1 LGKENNKEIFMEKLV
16 KNVIFFL
23 IFAVLIGCKTRE
35 KQVQKSETQTE
46 KKSESTAKIEEKT
59 FEIIFDKSVLK
70 NDFSYKNSSE
80 EISKQEKKNVDKGK
94 EYYENGNLKKEWE
107 RDMSEFSESTKKTFT
122 ELEEIIVKEHEVS
135 QYWENSSNHFYKA
148 LEQEKTKTKDYA
160 MKLKAK
166 ETFTWQMFFVGLLLG
181 WLLLP
186 SLFRWIF
193 SWIKRFQPYIA
204 LVEYVKSLLNKNRK
218 KL

>member
-1 LGKENNKEIFMEKLV
+1 MKKLIKIIKLLIFGPPFA
-16 KNVIFFL
+16 FFL
-23 IFAVLIGCKTRE
+23 LVAIFSCKTRE
-35 KQVQKSETQTE
+35 KQVQKSETQSE
-46 KKSESTAKIEEKT
+46 YKSEASAKIETKT

-80 EISKQEKKNVDKGK
+80 ETSKQEKKNVDKGK

-107 RDMSEFSESTKKTFT
+107 RNFSELSESTKKTFT
-122 ELEEIIVKEHEVS
+122 ELEERIVKEQEIS
-135 QYWENSSNHFYKA
+135 KYWEDSSNHFYKA

-160 MKLKAK
+160 MQLKAK
-166 ETFTWQMFFVGLLLG
+166 ETFTWQMFFVGLALG

-193 SWIKRFQPYIA
+193 SWVKRFNPY
-204 LVEYVKSLLNKNRK
+204 LKFLEWLQSSYRQN
-218 KL
+218 